1 VRSPS
6 PAPRQVP
13 LPLHELQRSRAPRAA
28 GSHQMLLLLGR
39 LLIAGL
45 SAAVCGTELW
55 RLLGTPL
62 TSVDNGDGHDDLRL
76 RVPQLLLSLPLA
88 LGLGTSRVAGALAV
102 LVLAEALL
110 MWQWW
115 QVSVLQ
121 DGQRLLRVSE
131 HFTVNLAVSGSLMLL
146 PALGS
151 GRFTMDQL
159 LKKSD

>member
-1 VRSPS
+1 MRSPS

-62 TSVDNGDGHDDLRL
+62 TSFDNGDGHDDLRL

-102 LVLAEALL
+102 LVLAEALRTD
-110 MWQWW
+110 
-115 QVSVLQ
+115 Q
-121 DGQRLLRVSE
+121 DLLVVPGAHFGMERYLRIGFGPPESELTEALERLEASLDGFAARV
-131 HFTVNLAVSGSLMLL
+131 GS
-146 PALGS
+146 
-151 GRFTMDQL
+151 
-159 LKKSD
+159 